1 MSTSSPSPAP
11 DQTSPPVPERQAWL
25 ALTALC
31 AGLFITLMD
40 QALVAVALPSIRED
54 LGASINQTVWV
65 VAVYLLAFAAPILVA
80 GRLGDRFGR
89 RVLMIGGASMVGVT
103 ALSAGAFEALEWLVI
118 TRVLMGLGE
127 ACFFVGATTMTPT
140 SRRRSGAAKR

>member
-1 MSTSSPSPAP
+1 MPSTPLDAP
-11 DQTSPPVPERQAWL
+11 QSPPVPERRAWL

-80 GRLGDRFGR
+80 GRLGDRFGQR
-89 RVLMIGGASMVGVT
+89 NVYLAGMAVFTLAAT
-103 ALSAGAFEALEWLVI
+103 AAAFAPTIELLIAARAVQ
-118 TRVLMGLGE
+118 GLG
-127 ACFFVGATTMTPT
+127 A
-140 SRRRSGAAKR
+140 